1 MAVEHLHKIA
11 IQSIPSVFIFS
22 RLKPG
27 SQPPVAFFF
36 PSNGWRKLARST
48 SRAPTAARTSSSR
61 DITTDSDS
69 CHSNTTSSCV
79 LKSCRV
85 CSSRKLNRTF
95 TATGLT
101 FRSAA
106 VTVWMTYDSQIL
118 LRQSSFILLY
128 FIICDFEHEIKLF
141 VKRY

>member
-1 MAVEHLHKIA
+1 MAAEHLHKIA

-27 SQPPVAFFF
+27 SQTPVAFFF
-36 PSNGWRKLARST
+36 PSNGRRKLARST
-48 SRAPTAARTSSSR
+48 SRAPTAARTSNSR

-85 CSSRKLNRTF
+85 CSSRKTEQDTYCHRFNFPLCCGDSLDDVRLPDS
-95 TATGLT
+95 TA
-101 FRSAA
+101 S
-106 VTVWMTYDSQIL
+106 VV
-118 LRQSSFILLY
+118 LY
-128 FIICDFEHEIKLF
+128 STIFHNL
-141 VKRY
+141 